1 MKKVIYTLIVML
13 LLVGLAACSSNESAT
28 SQSKG
33 KESKKEE
40 KVNMEEEA
48 PKESKEVNQDYPP
61 VPTKF
66 SESAEYPTIGEFSG
80 KEYKKGFPGEDD
92 IKKKLDSLPKLTE
105 KSPKEDIENM
115 QRYVY
120 SLFKED
126 LTKVDVPIDQWKSM
140 QFEDPTGEPGEIQLK
155 ENYNVA
161 ILLDSSG
168 SMGKMENGKT
178 RMDLAKDAIQ
188 QFVQDLPEDANV
200 SLRVYGHVGTGNDKD
215 KNASCSKI
223 EEVYPFGKY
232 DEGKFTNAL
241 SQFKPAGWTPMA
253 KAIDEVKADFQQ
265 YDGKQ
270 NTNIIYVVSDGVE
283 TCDGDPV
290 KAAKSLADSNISP
303 VLNIIGYQVDN
314 EGLAQLKEMADATGG
329 NYINARSHD
338 DLVTEFK
345 QTADMA
351 KVWSQWHED
360 SVKALND
367 LYDTVK
373 MQLDNWY
380 NEQEENSNREI
391 NNLEQV
397 TNYLNTQ
404 GIIDDSVF
412 LDMMDIY
419 RNYFL
424 TIADEARDQFLEL
437 YDTNRD
443 SFLNKH
449 DEVTDRFL
457 ESDD

>member
-1 MKKVIYTLIVML
+1 MKKVVYSLIVIVL
-13 LLVGLAACSSNESAT
+13 FVALAACSSNESAT
-28 SQSKG
+28 SQSEK
-33 KESKKEE
+33 KEPKKEE
-40 KVNMEEEA
+40 KVKEEKEA
-48 PKESKEVNQDYPP
+48 PKEIEEIDQDYPP
-61 VPTKF
+61 VPTTF
-66 SESAEYPTIGEFSG
+66 SQSAEYPTIGEFSG
-80 KEYKKGFPGEDD
+80 KEYEKGFTGEDD
-92 IKKKLDSLPKLTE
+92 IKKKIDSLPKLTE
-105 KSPKEDIENM
+105 ESPKEDIEKM

-140 QFEDPTGEPGEIQLK
+140 QFEDPNGEPGEIQLK

-188 QFVQDLPEDANV
+188 QFVKDLPENANV
-200 SLRVYGHVGTGNDKD
+200 SLRVYGHVGTGSDKD
-215 KNASCSKI
+215 KKASCSKI

-232 DEGKFTNAL
+232 DEGQFSEAL
-241 SQFKPAGWTPMA
+241 NQFKPAGWTPMA
-253 KAIDEVKADFQQ
+253 KAIDQVKADFQP

-283 TCDGDPV
+283 TCNGDPV
-290 KAAKSLADSNISP
+290 RAAESLADSNISP

-314 EGLAQLKEMADATGG
+314 EGLAQLKEMADASGG

-351 KVWSQWHED
+351 KVWSRWHED
-360 SVKALND
+360 SVKALNE

-373 MQLDNWY
+373 VQLDNWY
-380 NEQEENSNREI
+380 NEQKEHSDREI
-391 NNLEQV
+391 NNLEHA

-412 LDMMDIY
+412 LDMMDLY
-419 RNYFL
+419 RDYFL
-424 TIADEARDQFLEL
+424 TISDEARDQFLDL

>member
-1 MKKVIYTLIVML
+1 MKKVVYTLIVMV
-13 LLVGLAACSSNESAT
+13 LLVTLAACNSKESAT
-28 SQSKG
+28 SQSEE
-33 KESKKEE
+33 KEPKKED
-40 KVNMEEEA
+40 KVKKDKEANKKTEEID
-48 PKESKEVNQDYPP
+48 KDYPP
-61 VPTKF
+61 VPTTF

-80 KEYKKGFPGEDD
+80 NEYEKGFTGEED

-105 KSPKEDIENM
+105 ESSKEDIEKM

-140 QFEDPTGEPGEIQLK
+140 QFEDPNGKEGELQLK

-168 SMGKMENGKT
+168 SMGKVENGKT
-178 RMDLAKDAIQ
+178 RMELAKDAIQ
-188 QFVQDLPEDANV
+188 QFVKDLPENANV
-200 SLRVYGHVGTGNDKD
+200 SLRVYGHVGTGSDKD
-215 KNASCSKI
+215 KKPSCSKI
-223 EEVYPFGKY
+223 EEVYPFGNY
-232 DEGKFTNAL
+232 DEGKFSEAL
-241 SQFKPAGWTPMA
+241 NQFEPAGWTPMA

-283 TCDGDPV
+283 TCNGDPV

-314 EGLAQLKEMADATGG
+314 EGLAQLKEMADASGG

-367 LYDTVK
+367 LHATIRD
-373 MQLDNWY
+373 QLNVWNEVQRDNNQREFSNLQTAVNY
-380 NEQEENSNREI
+380 LHDQEVWDVRVYLDSIDLYRH
-391 NNLEQV
+391 
-397 TNYLNTQ
+397 NYLNI
-404 GIIDDSVF
+404 G
-412 LDMMDIY
+412 
-419 RNYFL
+419 
-424 TIADEARDQFLEL
+424 DESREKFLEL
-437 YDTNRD
+437 SDINTDT
-443 SFLNKH
+443 FLEKH

-457 ESDD
+457 ESDE

>member
-1 MKKVIYTLIVML
+1 MKKIVYTLIVML
-13 LLVGLAACSSNESAT
+13 LLVALAACSSNESGT
-28 SQSKG
+28 SQSEE
-33 KESKKEE
+33 KEAEKEE
-40 KVNMEEEA
+40 KIKEEKES
-48 PKESKEVNQDYPP
+48 PKESEEIDKDYPP
-61 VPTKF
+61 VPASF
-66 SESAEYPTIGEFSG
+66 SESTEYPTMGEYSG
-80 KEYKKGFPGEDD
+80 KEYEKGFSGEDD
-92 IKKKLDSLPKLTE
+92 IKKKLDSLPQVTE
-105 KSPKEDIENM
+105 GSSKEDIEKT
-115 QRYVY
+115 QRYVF

-140 QFEDPTGEPGEIQLK
+140 QFEDPNGEPGELQLK

-178 RMDLAKDAIQ
+178 RMDLAKNAIQ
-188 QFVQDLPEDANV
+188 QFVQDLPENANV
-200 SLRVYGHVGTGNDKD
+200 SLRVYGHVGTGSDKD
-215 KNASCSKI
+215 KETSCSKI

-232 DEGKFTNAL
+232 EEGEFSDAL
-241 SQFKPAGWTPMA
+241 SQFEPAGWTPMA
-253 KAIDEVKADFQQ
+253 KAIDEIKADFRQ

-283 TCDGDPV
+283 TCNGDPV
-290 KAAKSLADSNISP
+290 EAAKSLADSNINP
-303 VLNIIGYQVDN
+303 VLNIIGYQVNN
-314 EGLAQLKEMADATGG
+314 EGLTQLKEMADASGG
-329 NYINARSHD
+329 NYINARSHN

-360 SVKALND
+360 SVKALNE
-367 LYDTVK
+367 LYDTIRT
-373 MQLDNWY
+373 QLDSWY
-380 NEQEENSNREI
+380 NEQQENSNREF
-391 NNLEQV
+391 NNLQTA
-397 TNYLNTQ
+397 TNYLNEQ
-404 GIIDDSVF
+404 GIFDNPVF
-412 LDMMDIY
+412 LDTIDLY
-419 RNYFL
+419 RDYFL
-424 TIADEARDQFLEL
+424 TITDEARDQFLDL

>member
-1 MKKVIYTLIVML
+1 MKKVVYTMIVVL
-13 LLVGLAACSSNESAT
+13 LMVALAACSSNESAT
-28 SQSKG
+28 SQSEG
-33 KESKKEE
+33 KEAKKEE
-40 KVNMEEEA
+40 KVNEEKKA
-48 PKESKEVNQDYPP
+48 QKEEIDQEYPP
-61 VPTKF
+61 VPRTF
-66 SESAEYPTIGEFSG
+66 SESAEYPTIGSFSG
-80 KEYKKGFPGEDD
+80 KEYEKGFAGEED

-105 KSPKEDIENM
+105 ESPKEEIEKM

-140 QFEDPTGEPGEIQLK
+140 QFEDPTGEPGELQLK

-188 QFVQDLPEDANV
+188 QFVKDLPEDANV
-200 SLRVYGHVGTGNDKD
+200 SLRVYGHVGTGSDKD
-215 KNASCSKI
+215 KKASCSKI

-232 DEGKFTNAL
+232 DEGKFSDAL

-253 KAIDEVKADFQQ
+253 KAIDEVKADFQK

-283 TCDGDPV
+283 TCNGDPV
-290 KAAKSLADSNISP
+290 EAAKSLADSNISP

-314 EGLAQLKEMADATGG
+314 EGLAQLKEMADASGG

-360 SVKALND
+360 SVKALNE
-367 LYDTVK
+367 LHDTVK
-373 MQLDNWY
+373 AQLDDWY
-380 NEQEENSNREI
+380 DEQQEISNREI
-391 NNLEQV
+391 NNLEHA

-404 GIIDDSVF
+404 GIIDDTVF
-412 LDMMDIY
+412 LDMMDLY
-419 RNYFL
+419 RDYFL
-424 TIADEARDQFLEL
+424 TITDEAREQFLEL

-443 SFLNKH
+443 NFLNKH

>member
-1 MKKVIYTLIVML
+1 MKKVVYTLILMVL
-13 LLVGLAACSSNESAT
+13 FVALAACNSNESAT
-28 SQSKG
+28 SQSEE
-33 KESKKEE
+33 KEPKKEV
-40 KVNMEEEA
+40 KVKKDKEANKETEEID
-48 PKESKEVNQDYPP
+48 KDYPP
-61 VPTKF
+61 VPTTF

-80 KEYKKGFPGEDD
+80 NEYEKGFTGEED

-105 KSPKEDIENM
+105 ESPKEDIEKM

-140 QFEDPTGEPGEIQLK
+140 QFDDPNGKEGELQLK

-188 QFVQDLPEDANV
+188 QFVKDLPENANV
-200 SLRVYGHVGTGNDKD
+200 SLRVYGHVGTGSDKD
-215 KNASCSKI
+215 KKASCSKI
-223 EEVYPFGKY
+223 EEVYPFGTY
-232 DEGKFTNAL
+232 DEGEFSDAL
-241 SQFKPAGWTPMA
+241 NQFEPAGWTPMA
-253 KAIDEVKADFQQ
+253 KAIDEVKMDFQQ

-283 TCDGDPV
+283 TCSGDPV

-303 VLNIIGYQVDN
+303 VLNIIGYQVNN
-314 EGLAQLKEMADATGG
+314 EGLAQLKEMADASGG

-367 LYDTVK
+367 LHATIRD
-373 MQLDNWY
+373 QLNVWNEVQRDNNQREFSNLQTAVNY
-380 NEQEENSNREI
+380 LHDQEVWDVRVYLDSIDLYRH
-391 NNLEQV
+391 
-397 TNYLNTQ
+397 NYLNI
-404 GIIDDSVF
+404 G
-412 LDMMDIY
+412 
-419 RNYFL
+419 
-424 TIADEARDQFLEL
+424 DESREKFLEL
-437 YDTNRD
+437 SDINTDT
-443 SFLNKH
+443 FLEKH

-457 ESDD
+457 ESDE